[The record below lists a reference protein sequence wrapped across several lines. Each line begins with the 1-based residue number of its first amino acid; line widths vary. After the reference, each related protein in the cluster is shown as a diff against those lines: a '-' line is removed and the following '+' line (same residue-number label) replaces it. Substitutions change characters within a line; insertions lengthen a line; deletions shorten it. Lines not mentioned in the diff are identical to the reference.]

1 MAVNGKITLA
11 WADGEHDFNIA
22 KIGQIFELQDK
33 CGCGLMEIFNRLREG
48 RWRFEDIRE
57 TIRLGLIGG
66 GKTPAQALVLTKRYV
81 DERPLAENT
90 QAAMAIL
97 MAAIVGPP
105 EEEQPAKKAEA
116 DRGETSSTPRDGL
129 SGPPSTP
136 SELGS
141 AGALGKPE
149 TPLSSNSQPASTA
162 STPPTVQRSSR
173 QPRPSKSSKSLSGVT
188 PQS

>member
-1 MAVNGKITLA
+1 MVNGKVTLA
-11 WADGEHDFNIA
+11 WGDGDHDFNIA

-57 TIRLGLIGG
+57 TVRLGLIGG

-90 QAAMAIL
+90 QAAMTIL

-105 EEEQPAKKAEA
+105 EEEQPEKKAGA
-116 DRGETSSTPRDGL
+116 DRDEKSSTQKGAL
-129 SGPPSTP
+129 SDPPSMP
-136 SELGS
+136 SAPVL
-141 AGALGKPE
+141 AGDLGKPE
-149 TPLSSNSQPASTA
+149 TLPSSRSQPALTDT
-162 STPPTVQRSSR
+162 TPPMAPKNNRRHRVSKNSTSS
-173 QPRPSKSSKSLSGVT
+173 SAVT